1 MRGMPDEEPSH
12 IPRYRRYYE
21 HLSLAY
27 QEIVST
33 RRPSPTLAYLDGF
46 KTDIY
51 YPLILAHLPPGAPQV
66 LDLGCGPGTD
76 LLAIAAQR
84 PIRGWGLDLALNNLR
99 LAQQRG
105 RSAGKKISWVESP
118 VECLPLSDRGFEY
131 VLLSEVLEHLLD
143 PDVAL
148 REVWRI
154 LKPNGLLF
162 LTTPNRFNYFAIIA
176 EHLPQGV
183 KTVLKRWIWKMP
195 RDYQV
200 SRHYLDDPG
209 VKRHVR
215 EFSPGELRGILEKN
229 GFRVHSLRGGPLA
242 VPIPSL
248 FDRWSW
254 LLQAWKRVDKIV
266 SHLPGSAYLK
276 ENLVA
281 LASKEGACT

>member
-1 MRGMPDEEPSH
+1 MPAEEPSH

-33 RRPSPTLAYLDGF
+33 RRHSPTLAYLESF
-46 KTDIY
+46 KKDIY
-51 YPLILAHLPPGAPQV
+51 YPLILLHLPPGEPRV

-76 LLAIAAQR
+76 LLAIVDRR
-84 PIRGWGLDLALNNLR
+84 PIRGYGVDLALNSLL
-99 LAQQRG
+99 LATQRG
-105 RSAGKKISWVESP
+105 RSSTKKISWMQSP
-118 VECLPLSDRGFEY
+118 VECLPFSDQKFECA
-131 VLLSEVLEHLLD
+131 LLSEVLEHILD
-143 PDVAL
+143 PDLAL
-148 REVWRI
+148 REIRRI

-162 LTTPNRFNYFAIIA
+162 LTTPNRFSYFSMLSEI
-176 EHLPQGV
+176 LPQRL
-183 KTVLKRWIWKMP
+183 KSVLKPWIWNMP

-200 SRHYLDDPG
+200 SRHYLDDPD

-215 EFSPGELRGILEKN
+215 EFSPRELREILEKN
-229 GFRVHSLRGGPLA
+229 GFTVRSLRGGALA

-254 LLQAWKRVDKIV
+254 PLAGWRRFDKMI

-281 LASKEGACT
+281 LAIKEGA